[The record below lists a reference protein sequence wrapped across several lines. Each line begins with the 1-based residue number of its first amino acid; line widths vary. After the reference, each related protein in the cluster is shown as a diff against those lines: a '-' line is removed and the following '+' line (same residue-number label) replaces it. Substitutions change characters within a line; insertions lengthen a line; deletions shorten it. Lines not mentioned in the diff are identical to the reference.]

1 MRRSDQA
8 LSDEDLVRRFQSGDE
23 RAFEELVTRWN
34 PPVLQLAF
42 RMLGDLDGARDVR
55 QMAWIQIYR
64 GLQRFEG
71 RARFSTWV
79 YRIVLNLC
87 HDRRRRHDRRGKA
100 EELFRSRRDGAVSP
114 RTPAEEN
121 VERELARRVARAVV
135 SLPPRE
141 REVVVL
147 RQYHDLP
154 FPAIAEILDAPVTTV
169 KSRMA
174 RGLELLRTRLAS
186 FEWDPS

>member
-1 MRRSDQA
+1 MRRSDEA
-8 LSDEDLVRRFQSGDE
+8 LSDEHLVRRFQSGDE
-23 RAFEELVTRWN
+23 KAFEELVVRWN
-34 PPVLQLAF
+34 PSVLGLAF
-42 RMLGDLDGARDVR
+42 RMVGDLDGARDVR
-55 QMAWIQIYR
+55 QLAWIQTYR
-64 GLQRFEG
+64 GLERFEG
-71 RARFSTWV
+71 RARFSTWI

-87 HDRRRRHDRRGKA
+87 HDRRRNQARRGKA
-100 EELFRSRRDGAVSP
+100 EELFRSRRDRAVSP
-114 RTPAEEN
+114 PTPAEEN
-121 VERELARRVARAVV
+121 AERELARRVARAVV

-174 RGLELLRTRLAS
+174 RGLELLRTRLAQL
-186 FEWDPS
+186 EWDPS